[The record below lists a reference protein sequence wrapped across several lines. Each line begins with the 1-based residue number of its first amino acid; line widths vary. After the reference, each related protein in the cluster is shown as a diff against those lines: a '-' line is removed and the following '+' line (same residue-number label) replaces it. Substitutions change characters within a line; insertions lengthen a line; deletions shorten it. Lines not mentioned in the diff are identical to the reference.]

1 MFQYVIFSPKG
12 STMEEYEKQVLECHQ
27 AMEMA
32 INDKFSIPLLEL
44 RQRLLNE
51 EMSELNAEMDNLI
64 NELKTSGQ
72 TTAESRAKMLKEL
85 ADLQYV
91 LSGMVISLGLP
102 MQEAF
107 ARVHK
112 SNMSKLVDGKP
123 LKRADGKF
131 LKGPNYQ
138 PPYLQDIA

>member
-1 MFQYVIFSPKG
+1 
-12 STMEEYEKQVLECHQ
+12 MEEYEAQVLECHR
-27 AMEMA
+27 AMELA
-32 INDKFSIPLLEL
+32 INEECSIPLLEL

-51 EMSELNAEMDNLI
+51 EMEELNIEIDNLLG
-64 NELKTSGQ
+64 ELKTSG
-72 TTAESRAKMLKEL
+72 TTTRESRAKMLKEL

-91 LSGMVISLGLP
+91 LSGMVVSLGLP

-112 SNMSKLVDGKP
+112 SNMSKLVNGKP

-138 PPYLQDIA
+138 PPFLQDIA

>member
-1 MFQYVIFSPKG
+1 
-12 STMEEYEKQVLECHQ
+12 MEEYEEQVLECHQ

-51 EMSELNAEMDNLI
+51 EMGELNAEIDNLI
-64 NELKTSGQ
+64 NELKTSGE
-72 TTAESRAKMLKEL
+72 TTAASRAKMLKEL